1 MKKKTIKTRTSL
13 YILMIIAIM
22 LSSIT
27 LYFTLFRWVTKAVYE
42 KEEQNV
48 DIFVNQIEGTLDLIC
63 NSVNTDLSKFV
74 ENQYVQK
81 FFLEAEGYRS
91 SNYNNVREE
100 IMNTIA
106 FNSYN
111 SFIPVSLYSDTQC
124 LYPEK
129 GKDISKILTNEEIK
143 MVEKYNGNTVWLHK
157 DEKKGQ
163 FVVGKRVLLSSA
175 SFKPY
180 GYIIAYINSNILDFI
195 ERDFASLREA
205 EIVLSNEFGEI
216 AVKESENR
224 KEVMENAIIFEKKLN
239 DSGFIISFYIPKK
252 ILFKSVMDMQKIM
265 VNAILIAAVIFLIIS
280 YLMSV
285 YIEYPFKDLME
296 MMKDSE
302 GKLSI
307 NNKKYF
313 NYEANKFNE
322 FYNDLVKKNQKLIHD
337 IYEKD
342 IQMLQTQL
350 EMLQTQINPHFLYN
364 TLESVYLSL
373 EVKGEKES
381 ANIVYMLS
389 KLFKYALKERNTIS
403 LNKEVEMVKMYLEIE
418 KYRFGKRLA
427 WEITLDQVAKDI
439 TIPKLLLQPL
449 VENAVKHGIELS
461 KEGGMIDISITTY
474 EEILVIV
481 VNDDG
486 VGISPEK
493 IIEIGESLN
502 KKENIQKKI
511 RSSIGLKNVYER
523 LIYYYGENAKLD
535 IESADGEYTEVTVI
549 IPDYRSLS

>member
-1 MKKKTIKTRTSL
+1 MKKAKLHVRLIYMLPALVLFIGMVVAPVGMSL
-13 YILMIIAIM
+13 
-22 LSSIT
+22 
-27 LYFTLFRWVTKAVYE
+27 
-42 KEEQNV
+42 
-48 DIFVNQIEGTLDLIC
+48 
-63 NSVNTDLSKFV
+63 
-74 ENQYVQK
+74 
-81 FFLEAEGYRS
+81 
-91 SNYNNVREE
+91 
-100 IMNTIA
+100 
-106 FNSYN
+106 YN
-111 SFIPVSLYSDTQC
+111 SFFDWNGINDKIFIGLSNFKEIIHDEVVKNALINTLKMTFVSTC
-124 LYPEK
+124 LQLPIGMLIALVVSSKKVK
-129 GKDISKILTNEEIK
+129 GKKFFQSIYFLPVIL
-143 MVEKYNGNTVWLHK
+143 
-157 DEKKGQ
+157 
-163 FVVGKRVLLSSA
+163 SA

>member
-111 SFIPVSLYSDTQC
+111 SFIAVSLYSDTQC

-224 KEVMENAIIFEKKLN
+224 KEVMDNAIIFEEKLN

-296 MMKDSE
+296 MMKGSE

-322 FYNDLVKKNQKLIHD
+322 FYNDLVKKNRKLIHD

-427 WEITLDQVAKDI
+427 WEITLDQAAKDI

-474 EEILVIV
+474 EETLVIV

-486 VGISPEK
+486 IGISPEK

>member
-1 MKKKTIKTRTSL
+1 
-13 YILMIIAIM
+13 
-22 LSSIT
+22 
-27 LYFTLFRWVTKAVYE
+27 
-42 KEEQNV
+42 
-48 DIFVNQIEGTLDLIC
+48 
-63 NSVNTDLSKFV
+63 
-74 ENQYVQK
+74 
-81 FFLEAEGYRS
+81 
-91 SNYNNVREE
+91 
-100 IMNTIA
+100 
-106 FNSYN
+106 
-111 SFIPVSLYSDTQC
+111 
-124 LYPEK
+124 
-129 GKDISKILTNEEIK
+129 
-143 MVEKYNGNTVWLHK
+143 
-157 DEKKGQ
+157 
-163 FVVGKRVLLSSA
+163 
-175 SFKPY
+175 
-180 GYIIAYINSNILDFI
+180 
-195 ERDFASLREA
+195 
-205 EIVLSNEFGEI
+205 
-216 AVKESENR
+216 
-224 KEVMENAIIFEKKLN
+224 
-239 DSGFIISFYIPKK
+239 
-252 ILFKSVMDMQKIM
+252 MQKIM

-502 KKENIQKKI
+502 KKENIQKK
-511 RSSIGLKNVYER
+511 SDPV
-523 LIYYYGENAKLD
+523 
-535 IESADGEYTEVTVI
+535 
-549 IPDYRSLS
+549 